1 MGNIWLIWGR
11 RIAGDCAAAY
21 ITQPRFELPGEDVDV
36 LSFYWLDYKQKDA
49 RHRLLK
55 DKGDFV
61 DPLSTWRCP

>member
-21 ITQPRFELPGEDVDV
+21 ITQPRFELPEDVDV